1 MKKDIGTYT
10 ISEKAFN
17 DITNIVCQNINNIYP
32 VKKDADYGECKYNK
46 QKELVIKVSLKIKQG
61 IDIVKVCNRIQNEVK
76 ENILLMTG
84 VDVKEINIDI
94 QGFETK
100 KGS

>member
-1 MKKDIGTYT
+1 MEKNLGTYT

-17 DITNIVCQNINNIYP
+17 DITNIICKNIKNIYP

-46 QKELVIKVSLKIKQG
+46 QKEMIVNISLKIKKG
-61 IDIVKVCNRIQNEVK
+61 IDIVKICSKIQNEVK

-84 VDVKEINIDI
+84 VEVKNVNIDI
-94 QGFETK
+94 QGFENK
-100 KGS
+100 